1 MSQLDSGIAIIHGN
15 KLETLVNVLEHWLK
29 NYPLAPLENDVFLVY
44 NNGVGQWLKQ
54 HLAKNDSL
62 GIAAGLEIQ
71 LPSLFI
77 WRIYRAVLGQK
88 IPKEQPL
95 ARTPLLWRLY
105 RLLPIIIKKEGQGF
119 EILGHFLKG
128 DEQGRKRYQLAEK
141 LAELFD
147 QYQVYRADWLTDWEK
162 GHYRIN
168 DGHGKP
174 HELLAEHHWQ
184 VNLWREI
191 LADVGSDSEFASR
204 SFVHD
209 QFMAQI
215 DGITQAP
222 VGLPSRIILFGL
234 PTLPQ
239 QHLEV
244 LAKIGKFCQII
255 LFVTNPCQHYWADII
270 EDKELLKAQQRR
282 QSYKTGM
289 SAQIDDADL
298 HLHANPLLAAWGKQ
312 GRDYVRLL
320 DQFDSTNHYKHW
332 NWPNDKIDFFDDY
345 VSPHTSASLLH
356 RLQQSILDLEPLPKT
371 PELIEQDSSLVF
383 HIAHSPQR
391 EIEILHDQLLHRFN
405 APLAEGETRLK
416 PREVIVMVPD
426 INQYAP
432 HIHAVFGQFGE
443 GDKRAIPYS
452 LTDQEQRG
460 ENTLLVALEYLLDLP
475 RSRFGASEI
484 LWLLEVPAIRTRF
497 GLEESA
503 LPRLQQWT
511 AQAGVRWGVDE
522 AHRKNLNMQDGL
534 NENTWQFGF
543 KRMLLGYAVGVG
555 EAFRDIEPYEEIG
568 GIEAKCL
575 GSVYAL
581 LEKLEHYAKL
591 LNTNHSAEQ
600 WFTLL
605 PQLLEDFFL
614 ATEDKER
621 KTLDTLIL
629 SLTKWQQS
637 CILAK
642 LGEGESDGLSAAIVK
657 ETWLSSV
664 DEPGFQ
670 KIFLT
675 GKVNFCT
682 LMPMRSIPFPVVC
695 ILGMNDGDFPRN
707 KAPQSFDL
715 MSLPN
720 HYRPGDRS
728 RRQDDQYVFLE
739 ALLSARK
746 QLYISWVGRSIRDNT
761 VIPPSVLISQLRET
775 MCKSWCLSEDK
786 KVSLINAITLEHPL
800 QPFSLRYI
808 EKERDAR
815 LFTYAHEWF
824 AQTSI
829 KNNTLQTKNV
839 AVDTHLQLPI
849 IALGR
854 FLRAPVK
861 TYCMHTLKFNFENSA
876 EELRNDDEPFDFNH
890 LEQYQFRDEL
900 LTALKASDAKMD
912 HLDAFFEKQQTKMNG
927 QGLFPL
933 GHFKEIT
940 FDDMVTP
947 VKSAWLTYQHYLEQW
962 PTVCESV
969 NIKQEF
975 SLANGVSV
983 QLSGQFNALRQNG
996 KEHALIVCTA
1006 QTLLSKGVIKY
1017 HNFCNHWVNHLLL
1030 CATQNPLQSIIIG
1043 SDTVCYIPSL
1053 SIEQSTM
1060 YLRQLL
1066 ESWQNGLQK
1075 PLSVAAKTAFA
1086 YLPEA
1091 ELANAKL
1098 TYEGNGF
1105 NSFGE
1110 LGEDAY
1116 LQRFYPN
1123 FDSLI
1128 SSKTFEVWAEV
1139 LYLPMLLQ
1147 IMKVAQ

>member
-1 MSQLDSGIAIIHGN
+1 
-15 KLETLVNVLEHWLK
+15 
-29 NYPLAPLENDVFLVY
+29 
-44 NNGVGQWLKQ
+44 
-54 HLAKNDSL
+54 
-62 GIAAGLEIQ
+62 
-71 LPSLFI
+71 
-77 WRIYRAVLGQK
+77 
-88 IPKEQPL
+88 
-95 ARTPLLWRLY
+95 
-105 RLLPIIIKKEGQGF
+105 
-119 EILGHFLKG
+119 
-128 DEQGRKRYQLAEK
+128 
-141 LAELFD
+141 
-147 QYQVYRADWLTDWEK
+147 
-162 GHYRIN
+162 
-168 DGHGKP
+168 
-174 HELLAEHHWQ
+174 
-184 VNLWREI
+184 
-191 LADVGSDSEFASR
+191 
-204 SFVHD
+204 
-209 QFMAQI
+209 
-215 DGITQAP
+215 
-222 VGLPSRIILFGL
+222 
-234 PTLPQ
+234 
-239 QHLEV
+239 
-244 LAKIGKFCQII
+244 
-255 LFVTNPCQHYWADII
+255 
-270 EDKELLKAQQRR
+270 
-282 QSYKTGM
+282 
-289 SAQIDDADL
+289 
-298 HLHANPLLAAWGKQ
+298 
-312 GRDYVRLL
+312 
-320 DQFDSTNHYKHW
+320 
-332 NWPNDKIDFFDDY
+332 
-345 VSPHTSASLLH
+345 
-356 RLQQSILDLEPLPKT
+356 
-371 PELIEQDSSLVF
+371 LIE
-383 HIAHSPQR
+383 
-391 EIEILHDQLLHRFN
+391 N
-405 APLAEGETRLK
+405 
-416 PREVIVMVPD
+416 
-426 INQYAP
+426 
-432 HIHAVFGQFGE
+432 
-443 GDKRAIPYS
+443 
-452 LTDQEQRG
+452 
-460 ENTLLVALEYLLDLP
+460 
-475 RSRFGASEI
+475 
-484 LWLLEVPAIRTRF
+484 
-497 GLEESA
+497 
-503 LPRLQQWT
+503 
-511 AQAGVRWGVDE
+511 
-522 AHRKNLNMQDGL
+522 KN
-534 NENTWQFGF
+534 
-543 KRMLLGYAVGVG
+543 
-555 EAFRDIEPYEEIG
+555 
-568 GIEAKCL
+568 
-575 GSVYAL
+575 
-581 LEKLEHYAKL
+581 
-591 LNTNHSAEQ
+591 
-600 WFTLL
+600 
-605 PQLLEDFFL
+605 
-614 ATEDKER
+614 
-621 KTLDTLIL
+621 
-629 SLTKWQQS
+629 
-637 CILAK
+637 
-642 LGEGESDGLSAAIVK
+642 
-657 ETWLSSV
+657 
-664 DEPGFQ
+664 
-670 KIFLT
+670 
-675 GKVNFCT
+675 
-682 LMPMRSIPFPVVC
+682 
-695 ILGMNDGDFPRN
+695 
-707 KAPQSFDL
+707 
-715 MSLPN
+715 
-720 HYRPGDRS
+720 
-728 RRQDDQYVFLE
+728 
-739 ALLSARK
+739 
-746 QLYISWVGRSIRDNT
+746 
-761 VIPPSVLISQLRET
+761 
-775 MCKSWCLSEDK
+775 
-786 KVSLINAITLEHPL
+786 VSLINAITLEHPL

-829 KNNTLQTKNV
+829 KNNTVNTKN
-839 AVDTHLQLPI
+839 AAADTHMQLPI

-900 LTALKASDAKMD
+900 LSALKASDAKMD

>member
-29 NYPLAPLENDVFLVY
+29 NYPLTPLENDVFLVY

-54 HLAKNDSL
+54 HLAKNESL

-105 RLLPIIIKKEGQGF
+105 RLLPTIIKKEGQGF

-168 DGHGKP
+168 DGHGRP
-174 HELLAEHHWQ
+174 HELLDEHHWQ

-222 VGLPSRIILFGL
+222 TGLPSRIILFGL

-244 LAKIGKFCQII
+244 LAKMGKFCQII

-282 QSYKTGM
+282 QSYKDGM
-289 SAQIDDADL
+289 SEQIAEDDL
-298 HLHANPLLAAWGKQ
+298 HLFANPLLAAWGKQ

-345 VSPHTSASLLH
+345 ASPPTSASLLH
-356 RLQQSILDLEPLPKT
+356 RLQQSILDLEPLPEN

-432 HIHAVFGQFGE
+432 HIHAVFGQIGE
-443 GDKRAIPYS
+443 SDKRAIPYS

-484 LWLLEVPAIRTRF
+484 LWLLEVPAIRSRF

-591 LNTNHSAEQ
+591 LKANHSAEQ

-605 PQLLEDFFL
+605 PKLLEDFFL

-621 KTLDTLIL
+621 KTLDTLIV
-629 SLTKWQQS
+629 SLAKWQQS

-642 LGEGESDGLSAAIVK
+642 LGEDKSDGLSVAIVK

-775 MCKSWCLSEDK
+775 ISKSWCLIENK
-786 KVSLINAITLEHPL
+786 NVSLINAITLEHPL

-829 KNNTLQTKNV
+829 KNNTLKMKNV
-839 AVDTHLQLPI
+839 ATDTHLQLPI

-861 TYCMHTLKFNFENSA
+861 TYCIHTLKFNFENSA

-900 LTALKASDAKMD
+900 LSALKASDAKMD

>member
-29 NYPLAPLENDVFLVY
+29 NYPPAPLENDVFLVY

-77 WRIYRAVLGQK
+77 WHIYRAVLGQK

-95 ARTPLLWRLY
+95 ARIPLLWRLY
-105 RLLPIIIKKEGQGF
+105 RLLPTIIKKEGQGF
-119 EILGHFLKG
+119 DILAHFLAN
-128 DEQGRKRYQLAEK
+128 DTQGRKRYQLAEK

-162 GHYRIN
+162 GHCRIH
-168 DGHGKP
+168 DGHGQP
-174 HELLAEHHWQ
+174 HDLLPEHHWQ

-191 LADVGSDSEFASR
+191 LADVGNDCEFASR

-215 DGITQAP
+215 DSITQAP
-222 VGLPSRIILFGL
+222 AGLPPRIILFGL

-244 LAKIGKFCQII
+244 LAKMGKFCQII

-282 QSYKTGM
+282 QSYKKGM
-289 SAQIDDADL
+289 SAQIKDDDL
-298 HLHANPLLAAWGKQ
+298 HLYANPLLAAWGKQ

-345 VSPHTSASLLH
+345 ASPPTSASLLH
-356 RLQQSILDLEPLPKT
+356 RLQQSILDLEPLPEN
-371 PELIEQDSSLVF
+371 PDLIEQDSSLVF

-443 GDKRAIPYS
+443 GDKRTIPYS

-475 RSRFGASEI
+475 HSRFGASDV
-484 LWLLEVPAIRTRF
+484 LWLLEVPAIRSRF
-497 GLEESA
+497 GLDESA
-503 LPRLQQWT
+503 LPRLQQWIT
-511 AQAGVRWGVDE
+511 QAGIRWGVNQ
-522 AHRKNLNMQDGL
+522 AHRKQLTMQDGL
-534 NENTWQFGF
+534 HENTWQFGF
-543 KRMLLGYAVGVG
+543 KRMLLGYAVGLG
-555 EAFRDIEPYEEIG
+555 EDFNDIAPYEEIG
-568 GIEAKCL
+568 GIDAKCL

-581 LEKLEHYAKL
+581 VEKLESYATL
-591 LNTNHSAEQ
+591 LSTHHSAMQ

-605 PQLLEDFFL
+605 PQLIDDFFF

-621 KTLDTLIL
+621 KTLDRLTVLL
-629 SLTKWQQS
+629 SQWQQS
-637 CILAK
+637 CTLAA
-642 LGEGESDGLSAAIVK
+642 LGEDDKLSTAIVK
-657 ETWLSSV
+657 ETWLSSF

-682 LMPMRSIPFPVVC
+682 LMPMRSIPFPLVC

-715 MSLPN
+715 MSQPN

-775 MCKSWCLSEDK
+775 ISKSWRLSEDEN
-786 KVSLINAITLEHPL
+786 VSLIDTLTLEHPL

-808 EKERDAR
+808 EKARDAR

-824 AQTSI
+824 VQTSTKKDTVKP
-829 KNNTLQTKNV
+829 KNT
-839 AVDTHLQLPI
+839 AVDTHLHLPI
-849 IALGR
+849 MALGR
-854 FLRAPVK
+854 FVKAPVK
-861 TYCMHTLKFNFENSA
+861 TYCMQTLKFNVEHSA

-900 LTALKASDAKMD
+900 LSALKASDEGVANAE
-912 HLDAFFEKQQTKMNG
+912 AFFEKQQTKMNR
-927 QGLFPL
+927 QGVFPL
-933 GHFKEIT
+933 GHFKDIT
-940 FDDMVTP
+940 FDEMVNP
-947 VKSAWLTYQHYLEQW
+947 VKSAWLKYQRHLEQW
-962 PTVCESV
+962 STICDPIT
-969 NIKQEF
+969 IKQAF
-975 SLANGVSV
+975 SLENGVSV
-983 QLSGQFNALRQNG
+983 QLSGQFNALRQHGNQ
-996 KEHALIVCTA
+996 HALIVCTA
-1006 QTLLSKGVIKY
+1006 QTLLSKKVIKY

-1030 CATQNPLQSIIIG
+1030 CATQHEVQSIIIG
-1043 SDTVCYIPSL
+1043 SDTVCYIQPL
-1053 SIEQSTM
+1053 SIEESKA

-1066 ESWQNGLQK
+1066 ESWQAGLQH
-1075 PLSVAAKTAFA
+1075 PLPIAVRAAFS
-1086 YLPEA
+1086 YLPK
-1091 ELANAKL
+1091 LDLGKAKL
-1098 TYEGNGF
+1098 AYEGDGF
-1105 NSFGE
+1105 NSDGE
-1110 LGEDAY
+1110 LGSDGY
-1116 LQRFYPN
+1116 LQRFFPDFDALTDSGN
-1123 FDSLI
+1123 FES
-1128 SSKTFEVWAEV
+1128 WAEV
-1139 LYLPMLLQ
+1139 LYRPMLTH
-1147 IMKVAQ
+1147 IKEVAQ

>member
-15 KLETLVNVLEHWLK
+15 KLETLVSVLEHWLK
-29 NYPLAPLENDVFLVY
+29 NYPLAPLDNDVFLVY

-54 HLAKNDSL
+54 HLAKNESL

-77 WRIYRAVLGQK
+77 WRIYRAVLGPQ

-105 RLLPIIIKKEGQGF
+105 RLLPTIIKKEGQGF

-174 HELLAEHHWQ
+174 HELLDEHHWQ

-222 VGLPSRIILFGL
+222 AGLPSRIILFGL

-244 LAKIGKFCQII
+244 LAKMGKFCQII
-255 LFVTNPCQHYWADII
+255 LFVTNPCRHYWADII

-282 QSYKTGM
+282 QSYKKGM
-289 SAQIDDADL
+289 SEQIEDDDL
-298 HLHANPLLAAWGKQ
+298 HLFANPLLAAWGKQ

-345 VSPHTSASLLH
+345 ALRNASASLLH
-356 RLQQSILDLEPLPKT
+356 ILQQSILDLEPLPEK
-371 PELIEQDSSLVF
+371 PNLIEQDGSLVF

-484 LWLLEVPAIRTRF
+484 LWLLEVPAIRSRF

-511 AQAGVRWGVDE
+511 TQAGVRWGVDE

-534 NENTWQFGF
+534 NENTWKFGF

-581 LEKLEHYAKL
+581 LEKLEHYAER

-629 SLTKWQQS
+629 SLSKWQQS
-637 CILAK
+637 CVLAK

-657 ETWLSSV
+657 ETWLSSF

-775 MCKSWCLSEDK
+775 INKSWRLSEDRN
-786 KVSLINAITLEHPL
+786 VSLINAITLEHPL

-829 KNNTLQTKNV
+829 KNNTVNTKNV
-839 AVDTHLQLPI
+839 AADTHLQLPI

-900 LTALKASDAKMD
+900 LSALKASDEKRD

-940 FDDMVTP
+940 FDNMVNP
-947 VKSAWLTYQHYLEQW
+947 VKSAWLTYQNYLDQW
-962 PTVCESV
+962 STVCEPI

-975 SLANGVSV
+975 SLANGVTV

-996 KEHALIVCTA
+996 NEHALIVCTA
-1006 QTLLSKGVIKY
+1006 QTLLSNDVIKY
-1017 HNFCNHWVNHLLL
+1017 HNFCHHWVTHLLL
-1030 CATQNPLQSIIIG
+1030 CATQNPVQSIIIG
-1043 SDTVCYIPSL
+1043 SDTVCQIPIL
-1053 SIEQSTM
+1053 TQKEAEH
-1060 YLRQLL
+1060 YLKELL
-1066 ESWQNGLQK
+1066 EKWQQGLQQ
-1075 PLSVAAKTAFA
+1075 PLPVAVRASFA
-1086 YLPEA
+1086 YLPKL
-1091 ELANAKL
+1091 ELEKAKSV
-1098 TYEGNGF
+1098 YEGGF
-1105 NSFGE
+1105 NISGE
-1110 LGEDAY
+1110 LEQDAY
-1116 LQRFYPN
+1116 LQRFYPS
-1123 FDSLI
+1123 FDDMK
-1128 SSKTFEVWAEV
+1128 SSKKFEALAED
-1139 LYLPMLLQ
+1139 LYRP
-1147 IMKVAQ
+1147 IIAHITEGAQ

>member
-1 MSQLDSGIAIIHGN
+1 
-15 KLETLVNVLEHWLK
+15 
-29 NYPLAPLENDVFLVY
+29 
-44 NNGVGQWLKQ
+44 
-54 HLAKNDSL
+54 
-62 GIAAGLEIQ
+62 
-71 LPSLFI
+71 
-77 WRIYRAVLGQK
+77 
-88 IPKEQPL
+88 
-95 ARTPLLWRLY
+95 
-105 RLLPIIIKKEGQGF
+105 
-119 EILGHFLKG
+119 
-128 DEQGRKRYQLAEK
+128 
-141 LAELFD
+141 
-147 QYQVYRADWLTDWEK
+147 
-162 GHYRIN
+162 
-168 DGHGKP
+168 
-174 HELLAEHHWQ
+174 
-184 VNLWREI
+184 
-191 LADVGSDSEFASR
+191 
-204 SFVHD
+204 
-209 QFMAQI
+209 
-215 DGITQAP
+215 
-222 VGLPSRIILFGL
+222 
-234 PTLPQ
+234 
-239 QHLEV
+239 
-244 LAKIGKFCQII
+244 
-255 LFVTNPCQHYWADII
+255 
-270 EDKELLKAQQRR
+270 
-282 QSYKTGM
+282 
-289 SAQIDDADL
+289 
-298 HLHANPLLAAWGKQ
+298 
-312 GRDYVRLL
+312 
-320 DQFDSTNHYKHW
+320 
-332 NWPNDKIDFFDDY
+332 
-345 VSPHTSASLLH
+345 
-356 RLQQSILDLEPLPKT
+356 
-371 PELIEQDSSLVF
+371 
-383 HIAHSPQR
+383 
-391 EIEILHDQLLHRFN
+391 
-405 APLAEGETRLK
+405 
-416 PREVIVMVPD
+416 
-426 INQYAP
+426 
-432 HIHAVFGQFGE
+432 
-443 GDKRAIPYS
+443 
-452 LTDQEQRG
+452 
-460 ENTLLVALEYLLDLP
+460 
-475 RSRFGASEI
+475 
-484 LWLLEVPAIRTRF
+484 
-497 GLEESA
+497 
-503 LPRLQQWT
+503 
-511 AQAGVRWGVDE
+511 
-522 AHRKNLNMQDGL
+522 
-534 NENTWQFGF
+534 
-543 KRMLLGYAVGVG
+543 MLLGYAVGVG

-581 LEKLEHYAKL
+581 LEKLEYYAKL

-657 ETWLSSV
+657 ETWLSSF

-775 MCKSWCLSEDK
+775 ICKSWCLSENK

-940 FDDMVTP
+940 FDDMVSP

-1086 YLPEA
+1086 YLPQA